1 MKNREYWKK
10 RFELLEEAQNSSSEK
25 YVSILKEE
33 YDKALIKIEK
43 DITNWYTRL
52 ADNNEISYSNAK
64 KLLDKKELKE
74 FKWTVEEYIEKGK
87 ENSINQKWIKELENA
102 STKVH
107 IDKLN
112 SIKVQI
118 QNELEYLYDKENKGI
133 EKLLKQQYEDTYYKS
148 AHEIQKGLNQFKQIQ
163 KINTEEIQKIISKPW
178 TTDNQT
184 FSDRI
189 WKHKDDLLNTLQ
201 KELTQAMIRG
211 DNIHKIINKVEKDFN
226 ISKRKA
232 SRLVMTE
239 AAFFSSAGQKDCFN
253 SLNVKQYEIVAT
265 LDNRTS
271 EICQDLDG
279 KVFDMKDYEIG
290 ATAPP
295 FHCYCRSVTAPY
307 FNDEFT
313 QEEKRAYRDEEGKTI
328 YVDSKIKYKDWYNK
342 YVDKEEGIIEKLSN
356 KNKKIKYEDI
366 TKQKTNIINQAFK
379 SNNIKNIALNSDIKS
394 IKIGGNKAYHRNGN
408 IVLKKNYNNHT
419 IRHEI
424 AHAVDYS
431 NKWLSSNKKF
441 VEAIHR
447 DKKTIQNKKDLY
459 RNIIKNNSNYIEL
472 SDIISGITNNEI
484 KGRYKHNNKYW
495 KKPHKLEREIFAQL
509 FTAAGNND
517 LKQLETCQKYL
528 PNIFKEFDN
537 LIRRIL

>member
-1 MKNREYWKK
+1 MLFR
-10 RFELLEEAQNSSSEK
+10 S
-25 YVSILKEE
+25 
-33 YDKALIKIEK
+33 
-43 DITNWYTRL
+43 
-52 ADNNEISYSNAK
+52 
-64 KLLDKKELKE
+64 
-74 FKWTVEEYIEKGK
+74 
-87 ENSINQKWIKELENA
+87 
-102 STKVH
+102 
-107 IDKLN
+107 
-112 SIKVQI
+112 
-118 QNELEYLYDKENKGI
+118 
-133 EKLLKQQYEDTYYKS
+133 
-148 AHEIQKGLNQFKQIQ
+148 KQIQ